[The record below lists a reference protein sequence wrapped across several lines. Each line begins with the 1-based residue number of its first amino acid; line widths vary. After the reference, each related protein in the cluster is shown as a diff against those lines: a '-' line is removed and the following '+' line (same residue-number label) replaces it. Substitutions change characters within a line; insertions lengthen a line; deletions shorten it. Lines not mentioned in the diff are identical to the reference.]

1 MSKTIRNP
9 VAVAMVKR
17 YGHTTSAMKDR
28 RQPRGGTRNLFREYL
43 DDAEETK
50 EIQAEV
56 SHLAGSKN
64 PIE

>member
-9 VAVAMVKR
+9 IAVAMVKR

-28 RQPRGGTRNLFREYL
+28 RQPRGGTKNYFREFL
-43 DDAEETK
+43 DDVEETK